1 MTKKERRMTTQTM
14 ATADKQSLGRLK
26 LLVWLA
32 VGAAV
37 VAALAGVLLLLLDP
51 ASGSST
57 EATLGAAAAV
67 SGLATGA
74 LAITAFVYAQAKNLW
89 RFAPP
94 AIRIVVWVFIAAG
107 IALTLWNLISQPF
120 ST

>member
-1 MTKKERRMTTQTM
+1 MAIQTM
-14 ATADKQSLGRLK
+14 ATADKKSLGRLK

-32 VGAAV
+32 TGVAV
-37 VAALAGVLLLLLDP
+37 VAASSGVLLLVLDP

-57 EATLGAAAAV
+57 EATLGMAAAV

-74 LAITAFVYAQAKNLW
+74 LAIAAFVYAQVKNLW
-89 RFAPP
+89 RFAPIG
-94 AIRIVVWVFIAAG
+94 IRIVLWVFIAAG

>member
-1 MTKKERRMTTQTM
+1 MASQAM
-14 ATADKQSLGRLK
+14 ATAEKKDLDRLK

-32 VGAAV
+32 VGAAL
-37 VAALAGVLLLLLDP
+37 VAATSGVLLLALDP
-51 ASGSST
+51 AAGSST
-57 EATLGAAAAV
+57 EATLGVAAAI

-74 LAITAFVYAQAKNLW
+74 LAITVFVYAQAKNLW

>member
-1 MTKKERRMTTQTM
+1 MATQAMTTV
-14 ATADKQSLGRLK
+14 DRRSLDRLK

-32 VGAAV
+32 GGAAL
-37 VAALAGVLLLLLDP
+37 VAAIAGVVLLLLDP
-51 ASGSST
+51 APGSST
-57 EATLGAAAAV
+57 EATLGVAAAI

-74 LAITAFVYAQAKNLW
+74 LAITAFVYAQVKNLW

-94 AIRIVVWVFIAAG
+94 AIRIAVWVFIAAG